1 MLGAVIP
8 LIFTFYFGTLI
19 TAVFV
24 LPQSYD
30 WRFSVISNLLSAQRN
45 PEFHWVASLGL
56 ALAALCAVPFGGYIG
71 HRLRPVSRLW
81 ANIGA
86 GALICGFVLLLFAA
100 LIVTRRSHPVF
111 GILGV
116 HELLARTSV
125 IGLGTGIICFYGCI
139 LRGTRS
145 IGRHR
150 YGRGLVFLWSVIT
163 LFALVAIAGSICTVL
178 LSKAVVPGLFP
189 VYRLLRQSPV
199 WHLAFW
205 EWIGSGAVFLFLI
218 SAAWLLPE
226 GDHSKRRKSPATL
239 PPMTDAGGKP

>member
-1 MLGAVIP
+1 MRRQRLLDFFAGKLPRRVMLGAVIP

-30 WRFSVISNLLSAQRN
+30 WRFSVISNLLSPQRN
-45 PEFHWVASLGL
+45 PGFHWVASLGL

-139 LRGTRS
+139 LRGARS
-145 IGRHR
+145 IGQHQ
-150 YGRGLVFLWSVIT
+150 YSRGLVFLWSIIILSELT
-163 LFALVAIAGSICTVL
+163 AMAGSLCTVL
-178 LSKAVVPGLFP
+178 LSKSGLVGSLP
-189 VYRLLRQSPV
+189 VYPLLKHSPL

-218 SAAWLLPE
+218 SAAWLLPPNAE
-226 GDHSKRRKSPATL
+226 C
-239 PPMTDAGGKP
+239 